1 MNTISTSTTYKV
13 SNYPYGYK
21 LKTDK
26 FYSIEFSKG
35 KGFRSVETTMNP
47 KTNKLNNPKKSIYYP
62 MMIMYVTDEGK
73 VKTYYGD
80 FYGNDGKDR
89 GYKFMF
95 DHFDKFTSDEIKWI
109 AKYNIMLLKAD
120 IYANATYCG
129 SDVKKLFPLYDA
141 AMNTLVTIANT
152 GDNLWDKVVINW
164 DDIKSVAIPN
174 YNPFKV
180 TSHSFI
186 AN

>member
-1 MNTISTSTTYKV
+1 MNILSTSTTYKV

-47 KTNKLNNPKKSIYYP
+47 KTNKLNAPKKSTYSP
-62 MMIMYVTDEGK
+62 MMVLTVADDGK
-73 VKTYYGD
+73 VSRYALEFYGD
-80 FYGNDGKDR
+80 SGKDQ

-120 IYANATYCG
+120 ICAKSTYCG
-129 SDVKKLFPLYDA
+129 SDLKKMFPLYDA

-152 GDNLWDKVVINW
+152 GDNLWDQVVINW
-164 DDIKSVAIPN
+164 DEVAKLEVPK

-180 TSHSFI
+180 TNHSFVAI
-186 AN
+186 